1 MDAIGNG
8 REIKSMQLGTYN
20 ITFTSKVL
28 QIGCEN
34 FEISEWRKFSDSR
47 ITGMDAGALEWWNK
61 WKDFIFKAIE
71 LSTEDTL

>member
-20 ITFTSKVL
+20 IIFTSKVL

-34 FEISEWRKFSDSR
+34 FEISEWRGFSDNR
-47 ITGMDAGALEWWNK
+47 IIDMDTGALEWWNK
-61 WKDFIFKAIE
+61 WKDFIFKTIE
-71 LSTEDTL
+71 LSTEVSK